1 MTVNDEASA
10 NVLIEN
16 TQCDVL
22 SCSPSFNF
30 EGISRT
36 DLTILSVIMHSI
48 NLNDSYPTA
57 TDIQQHLKNTNV
69 QLRRTQLYERLGKLK
84 KSGFVVVDAF
94 EYPRRYRANETTLI
108 IGIKNCIEN
117 KKQQTINNLST
128 LERELEALD
137 FANPRDIAIKMKED
151 LSNSRF

>member
-22 SCSPSFNF
+22 SYSPSFIF
-30 EGISRT
+30 EGISKT
-36 DLTILSVIMHSI
+36 DLTILSVIMNSI

-84 KSGFVVVDAF
+84 NSGFLVVDAF
-94 EYPRRYRANETTLI
+94 DYPRRYRANETTLT
-108 IGIKNCIEN
+108 IGIRKCIEK
-117 KKQQTINNLST
+117 KKQQTIYNLSM
-128 LERELEALD
+128 LEEELEALD
-137 FANPRDIAIKMKED
+137 FANPRDIANKMKED
-151 LSNSRF
+151 ISNSHL